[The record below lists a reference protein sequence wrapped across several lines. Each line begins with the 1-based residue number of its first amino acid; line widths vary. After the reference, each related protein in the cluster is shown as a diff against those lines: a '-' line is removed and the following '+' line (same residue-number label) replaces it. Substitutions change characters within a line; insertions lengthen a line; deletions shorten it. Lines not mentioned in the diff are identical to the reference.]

1 MTMDKTK
8 KYLATGGIVLLSIVL
23 ALLKYWDYVVNPWTR
38 DGQVRAQVI
47 QTTSRVTA
55 PIVELPIED
64 NQRVR
69 KGDLLFELDPRTFEA
84 QLAED
89 QATLA
94 LKRVAAEN
102 ATSDANR
109 YRNAKRRSPGSVSDE
124 DV

>member
-1 MTMDKTK
+1 MQRWMIS
-8 KYLATGGIVLLSIVL
+8 GGIVLA
-23 ALLKYWDYVVNPWTR
+23 ALLVVAAKYWDYVVNPWTR